1 MKVCIVTDYLPGYHK
16 QWSGAE
22 LIAVTLGQMLRDS
35 RCDVFFLT
43 TPWDFPDA
51 DDHTTIYPV
60 HTPAKR
66 LGALARNF
74 PIDIWAFRD
83 ICRRLKQTR
92 PDVVHINAKYL
103 FLPTVRACLRLK
115 IPVVFT
121 VPDYFIFCPTTFIRR
136 PDGSNCTAYHGAR
149 CCDCLDILSNG
160 SVKKLVRYV
169 PKFVLRTLL
178 ALRARQFNR
187 LLPKLSAY
195 VTLTRISRSRLIE
208 YGIPAEKIRVIYHY
222 KLAAPGQTNVKVD
235 KPAAVFAG
243 WLSEEN
249 GTDVLIE
256 AFARTA
262 KVVNRA
268 SLYLIGTGA
277 DGFTDKIKRRIA
289 DCGITDRVIFLGKK
303 ANPEVL
309 SIISQC
315 DVVIV
320 PHQWPKEFGPV
331 ILLEALALG
340 KPVVT
345 SRIGATEEFVEDGEN
360 GFLVSDYSKPDTFAE
375 KLTVLLSNPNVAK
388 RMGEKGGKS
397 LAFLKDDSTAREMV
411 ELYQTLIIRDAT
423 SGQNSA

>member
-1 MKVCIVTDYLPGYHK
+1 MKVCIVTDYLPKYHK
-16 QWSGAE
+16 LWSGAE
-22 LIAVTLGQMLRDS
+22 LIAVTLGQMLRS
-35 RCDVFFLT
+35 SGCEVFFLT
-43 TPWDFPDA
+43 TPWDFPHA
-51 DDHTTIYPV
+51 DNHTTIYPV
-60 HTPAKR
+60 NTLAKR

-74 PIDIWAFRD
+74 PIDILAFRD
-83 ICRRLKQTR
+83 ICRRLRETR

-136 PDGSNCTAYHGAR
+136 PDGSSCTAYHGAR

-160 SVKKLVRYV
+160 PVKKLVRYV
-169 PKFVLRTLL
+169 PKFILKTLL

-195 VTLTRISRSRLIE
+195 VTLTNISRNRLVE
-208 YGIPAEKIRVIYHY
+208 YGIPGEKIRVIYHY
-222 KLAAPGQTNVKVD
+222 KLASPGPTDVKVVR
-235 KPAAVFAG
+235 PAAVFAG

-249 GTDVLIE
+249 GTDILVE

-262 KVVNRA
+262 KTVGRA
-268 SLYLIGTGA
+268 NLYLIGTGA
-277 DGFTDKIKRRIA
+277 GWFEDKIKRRIA

-303 ANPEVL
+303 ENPEVL

-315 DVVIV
+315 DVVVV

-331 ILLEALALG
+331 ILLEALAMG

-360 GFLVSDYSKPDTFAE
+360 GLLVSDYNRPEAFAE
-375 KLTVLLSNPNVAK
+375 KLTVLLSSPDIAK

-397 LAFLKDDSTAREMV
+397 LAFLKDDSTAREMI
-411 ELYQTLIIRDAT
+411 ELYQMLVARQTA
-423 SGQNSA
+423 SS